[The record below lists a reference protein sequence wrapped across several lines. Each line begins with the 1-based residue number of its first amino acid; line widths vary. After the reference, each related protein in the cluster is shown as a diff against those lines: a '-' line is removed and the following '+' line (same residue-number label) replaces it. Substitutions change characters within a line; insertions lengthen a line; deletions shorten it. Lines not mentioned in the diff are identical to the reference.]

1 MTTKTVKQAVPKVS
15 AKISPLESVFE
26 VSIEGPTG
34 PSFFREDYYK
44 FSITADGTVTINDNV
59 FNSKKEAAKA
69 LKAISDFLA
78 K

>member
-26 VSIEGPTG
+26 VSMEGLKDG
-34 PSFFREDYYK
+34 WFGDDFYK
-44 FSITADGTVTINDNV
+44 FSISADGTVTINDNV

>member
-26 VSIEGPTG
+26 VSMDQGTG
-34 PSFFREDYYK
+34 WFDDFYK
-44 FSITADGTVTINDNV
+44 FSISADGTVTINDNV

>member
-1 MTTKTVKQAVPKVS
+1 MTTKTAKAALPKVTT
-15 AKISPLESVFE
+15 KVSPFESVFE
-26 VSIEGPTG
+26 VSLEGTG
-34 PSFFREDYYK
+34 AGWLEDYYK
-44 FSITADGTVTINDNV
+44 FSISADGTVTINDNV

>member
-26 VSIEGPTG
+26 VSMEGSTATSWG
-34 PSFFREDYYK
+34 FDDFYK
-44 FSITADGTVTINDNV
+44 FSISADGTVTINDNV